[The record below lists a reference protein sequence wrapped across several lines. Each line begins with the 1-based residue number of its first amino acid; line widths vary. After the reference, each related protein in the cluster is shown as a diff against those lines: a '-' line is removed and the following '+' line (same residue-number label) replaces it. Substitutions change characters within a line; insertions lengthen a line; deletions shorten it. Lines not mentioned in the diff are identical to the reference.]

1 MDVFFNE
8 IIDSVDA
15 PQSNDG
21 EVGIFHALVETWKK
35 KDLGPTGDPIFKARL
50 VSKYKGL
57 Q

>member
-1 MDVFFNE
+1 MDVFWNE